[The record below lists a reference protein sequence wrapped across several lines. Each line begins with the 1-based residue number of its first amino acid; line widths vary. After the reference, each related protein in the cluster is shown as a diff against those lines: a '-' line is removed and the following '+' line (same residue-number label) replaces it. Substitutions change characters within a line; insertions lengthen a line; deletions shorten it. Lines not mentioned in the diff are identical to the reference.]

1 MARRKLSRLVRKHE
15 VYTAA
20 EAAVL
25 LGRTARTVRRWITE
39 EGLPAARDQKPWL
52 IDGHDLKRFLDD
64 RDRARQVTLSETEFY
79 CLPCRAARSPALG
92 LVDYQ
97 PDTPSMGRL
106 RSFCPVCEREVY
118 RAINQADLPRF
129 LASFEGALAT
139 AAE

>member
-25 LGRTARTVRRWITE
+25 LGRTAWPVRRWIADDD
-39 EGLPAARDQKPWL
+39 LPAARDQKPWL

-79 CLPCRAARSPALG
+79 CLSCRAARSPTLG
-92 LVDYQ
+92 LVGGLSARHAVEG
-97 PDTPSMGRL
+97 PVAMLLPSLRARDVPCDQSGRL
-106 RSFCPVCEREVY
+106 AQISGEF
-118 RAINQADLPRF
+118 
-129 LASFEGALAT
+129 
-139 AAE
+139 